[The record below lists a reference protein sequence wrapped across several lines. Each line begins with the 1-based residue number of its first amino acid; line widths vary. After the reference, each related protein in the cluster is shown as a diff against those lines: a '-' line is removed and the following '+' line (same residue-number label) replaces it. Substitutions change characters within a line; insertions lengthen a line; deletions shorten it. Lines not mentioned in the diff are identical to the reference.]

1 MTVQL
6 NDLSDDLTLVS
17 APMGY
22 VSVPRRPGVY
32 RNAMKRLIDVLVV
45 CASSVVVVPAI
56 AVMAFLVSRE
66 GHSPFYFGQR
76 VGRNGRIFWMVK
88 LRTMVPNAE
97 RFLEAYL
104 AENPE
109 ARAEWEATQ
118 KLKCD
123 PRITRFGRF
132 LRRTS
137 LDELL
142 QLWNVLKGD
151 MSLVGPRPM
160 MPEQRILYHGTAYYA
175 LRPGITGSWQVS
187 VRNDS
192 EFSERARF
200 DREYDFR
207 LSLIED
213 IRLLAKTF
221 LVVVRATGY

>member
-1 MTVQL
+1 
-6 NDLSDDLTLVS
+6 
-17 APMGY
+17 
-22 VSVPRRPGVY
+22 
-32 RNAMKRLIDVLVV
+32 
-45 CASSVVVVPAI
+45 
-56 AVMAFLVSRE
+56 
-66 GHSPFYFGQR
+66 
-76 VGRNGRIFWMVK
+76 
-88 LRTMVPNAE
+88 
-97 RFLEAYL
+97 
-104 AENPE
+104 
-109 ARAEWEATQ
+109 
-118 KLKCD
+118 
-123 PRITRFGRF
+123 
-132 LRRTS
+132 
-137 LDELL
+137 
-142 QLWNVLKGD
+142 